1 VHSGRE
7 NYLLVSPPGFLDNS
21 AYPNHIALDELSQEL
36 YKLGYQGQLIF
47 GLLIFVTTIP
57 PLPLYS
63 TLMVLCGYT
72 FGVWEGF
79 VVSYIA
85 SLTGAIVVF
94 IVSRT
99 LLRDVI
105 TKRCVPQAVGA
116 AKEDSADVQ
125 PSELAN
131 GNLATPH
138 HPLEPPPPTPHSDSA
153 IPVQPP

>member
-1 VHSGRE
+1 MIGWV
-7 NYLLVSPPGFLDNS
+7 LTTLGFLTACAFWKGELFTGESSTCPDNLIDH
-21 AYPNHIALDELSQEL
+21 ANDIALNELSQEL
-36 YKLGYQGQLIF
+36 YKLGYQGQIIF
-47 GLLIFVTTIP
+47 GLLIFLTTIP

-105 TKRCVPQAVGA
+105 TKRYVQLSRQ
-116 AKEDSADVQ
+116 DSG
-125 PSELAN
+125 PN
-131 GNLATPH
+131 
-138 HPLEPPPPTPHSDSA
+138 
-153 IPVQPP
+153 

>member
-1 VHSGRE
+1 MIGWV
-7 NYLLVSPPGFLDNS
+7 LTTVGFLMACGFWKGELFTGESWVSRSILVEGLHECEEWDG
-21 AYPNHIALDELSQEL
+21 ADDTALDDLSKEL
-36 YKLGYQGQLIF
+36 YSLGYQGQLIF
-47 GLLIFVTTIP
+47 GFLIFLTTIP

-85 SLTGAIVVF
+85 SLTGAILVF

-105 TKRCVPQAVGA
+105 TKSYVPLKVGH
-116 AKEDSADVQ
+116 
-125 PSELAN
+125 PSLTACN
-131 GNLATPH
+131 
-138 HPLEPPPPTPHSDSA
+138 
-153 IPVQPP
+153 